1 MKRIAVINDIS
12 GFGKCS
18 LTAALPVISA
28 LGIEACPLPTAIL
41 SNQTGY
47 PSFFCTDYT
56 ENLYSYIDEWRKMG
70 VKFDG
75 ILTGYITSVKQAEII
90 CEFVEEFADGNSLVF
105 VDPVMADD
113 GVLYDTYDKALCEKV
128 KKLTKKA
135 NIITPNLTELC
146 IICGVDYEKISRENN
161 VREIAKIA
169 ASLLTDTLKTV
180 IVTGVKNSDEIQNI
194 IVDKNGEAVVK
205 SRLIGGSY
213 SGTGDLF
220 SSVVCAEAVKGK
232 SILHAVNLA
241 TVFLQ
246 KSIEDTYKENTD
258 RNYGVNFQQHLEVL
272 IYEQE
277 QKSHYKHCNNCSF
290 CFADCTYDISNQNAD
305 RHK

>member
-1 MKRIAVINDIS
+1 MKRIAVINDLS
-12 GFGKCS
+12 GFGRCS
-18 LTAALPVISA
+18 LTATLPVISA
-28 LGIEACPLPTAIL
+28 IGIEACPLPTAIL

-75 ILTGYITSVKQAEII
+75 ILTGYLTSAKQAEII
-90 CEFVEEFADGNSLVF
+90 YDFVEEFADVNTLVF

-113 GVLYDTYDKALCEKV
+113 GVLYDTYDSNLCKKV
-128 KKLTKKA
+128 KKLTKRA
-135 NIITPNLTELC
+135 NIIAPNLTELC
-146 IICGVDYEKISRENN
+146 ILCDADYEKVTRENSIQKTS
-161 VREIAKIA
+161 EIA

-180 IVTGVKNSDEIQNI
+180 IVTGVKIGDEIHNI
-194 IVDKNGEAVVK
+194 IVDKSGKVVVK

-258 RNYGVNFQQHLEVL
+258 RNNGVNFQQHLEVL
-272 IYEQE
+272 IYE
-277 QKSHYKHCNNCSF
+277 
-290 CFADCTYDISNQNAD
+290 
-305 RHK
+305 

>member
-1 MKRIAVINDIS
+1 MLKRIAVINDLS
-12 GFGKCS
+12 GFGRCS

-28 LGIEACPLPTAIL
+28 IGIEACPLPTAIL

-56 ENLYSYIDEWRKMG
+56 ENLYSYINEWRKLG

-75 ILTGYITSVKQAEII
+75 ILTGYLTSAKQAEII
-90 CEFVEEFADGNSLVF
+90 YDFVEEFADVNTLVF

-113 GVLYDTYDKALCEKV
+113 GLLYDTYDSNLCKKV
-128 KKLTKKA
+128 KKLTEKA
-135 NIITPNLTELC
+135 NIIAPNLTELC
-146 IICGVDYEKISRENN
+146 ILCDADYEKVTHENSIQKTS
-161 VREIAKIA
+161 EIA

-180 IVTGVKNSDEIQNI
+180 IVTGVKIDDEIHNI
-194 IVDKNGEAVVK
+194 IVDKSGKTVVK
-205 SRLIGGSY
+205 SKLIEGSY

-220 SSVVCAEAVKGK
+220 SSIVCAEIVKGK
-232 SILHAVNLA
+232 SVLQAVNIA

-258 RNYGVNFQQHLEVL
+258 RNNGVNFQQHLEVL
-272 IYEQE
+272 IYE
-277 QKSHYKHCNNCSF
+277 
-290 CFADCTYDISNQNAD
+290 
-305 RHK
+305 

>member
-1 MKRIAVINDIS
+1 MVKRIAVINDLS
-12 GFGKCS
+12 GFGRCS

-28 LGIEACPLPTAIL
+28 IGIEACPLPTAIL

-56 ENLYSYIDEWRKMG
+56 ENLYSYINEWRKLG

-75 ILTGYITSVKQAEII
+75 ILTGYLTSAKQAEII
-90 CEFVEEFADGNSLVF
+90 YDFVEEFADVNTLVF

-113 GVLYDTYDKALCEKV
+113 GVLYDTYDSNLCKKV
-128 KKLTKKA
+128 KKLTEKA
-135 NIITPNLTELC
+135 NIIAPNLTELC
-146 IICGVDYEKISRENN
+146 ILCDADYEKVTHENSIQKTS
-161 VREIAKIA
+161 EIA

-180 IVTGVKNSDEIQNI
+180 IVTGVKIDDEIHNI
-194 IVDKNGEAVVK
+194 IVDKSGKTVVK
-205 SRLIGGSY
+205 SKLIEGSY

-220 SSVVCAEAVKGK
+220 SSIVCAEIVKGK
-232 SILHAVNLA
+232 SVLQAVNIA

-258 RNYGVNFQQHLEVL
+258 RNNGVNFQQHLEVL
-272 IYEQE
+272 IYE
-277 QKSHYKHCNNCSF
+277 
-290 CFADCTYDISNQNAD
+290 
-305 RHK
+305 